1 MQGKDIFCG
10 ASSSEKDK
18 IFKEILDIIYK
29 NKGEVKNDSDIRP
42 TINRQKRIG
51 EHRNTS
57 K

>member
-29 NKGEVKNDSDIRP
+29 NKGEVESDSDIYKTVGRQEREFF
-42 TINRQKRIG
+42 NR
-51 EHRNTS
+51 NS
-57 K
+57 N